1 MDRLLNEEE
10 KETALLGIPACG
22 DNPKRNLLQHKHAA
36 DRISEAQRD
45 LTRKETLKE
54 VGEWMRKKQ
63 PRSFA
68 LHRSPNYTYISM
80 LPEDIESLL
89 RGEMPK

>member
-36 DRISEAQRD
+36 DRISEAQD
-45 LTRKETLKE
+45 IKTLKAMR
-54 VGEWMRKKQ
+54 EWLEHLPVDPARVAAYLADFDIMMGMRTGGKQ
-63 PRSFA
+63 
-68 LHRSPNYTYISM
+68 
-80 LPEDIESLL
+80 
-89 RGEMPK
+89 